1 MSYAQKD
8 LPSQVRG
15 DTWIL
20 KFTFKNENGTA
31 IDISNN
37 QYWLTLKDNADQE
50 DTAAAIQVGPIDPD
64 PTEALQGLLTI
75 VADPEDTTNLIA
87 KTYVYDLQEVNSQ
100 NEVTTLLIGKVK
112 VVKDITLTAE
122 YGLVIEAGVPLT
134 PIEVIGS
141 ITKDITGFVSRTDST
156 ITFTDNNRTLTLAP
170 TGTSY
175 TIYYR
180 GKKYVITSSLSIIL
194 TNLPGGRYIRFNP
207 TTLQLAETAIG
218 DYAGILDNLL
228 VAYVY
233 WNGTKGVIVGDER
246 HSVSRDTDWHLSQHL
261 NMGAIW
267 RSGGVA
273 TFSLNNQNSV
283 GLSFTDLT
291 VADEDIV
298 HSITHNPTP
307 NQPYQQVL
315 RTPAAVMP
323 AMYLSGTSYV
333 DTTPSTVPWV
343 HTNNVAMYN
352 SIVNGVGSLSPLT
365 NSRYV
370 SYWIMATNDSRYPIK
385 ALVGNVMH
393 QNQNDAKNEVF
404 TNYGLPFPEF
414 VPLYKVVLRYNTG
427 NTGNVARVVIDSV
440 TQIVSRQSTALGISD
455 TISMGESY
463 IDSGSF
469 DTGTGILTLTGVGS
483 AGATISLEGRYLT
496 SGLISYNA
504 NNIIMTL
511 PTADPLVAGAL
522 WNSNGTLRISSGS

>member
-20 KFTFKNENGTA
+20 KFTFKDENNTA
-31 IDISNN
+31 IDISSN
-37 QYWLTLKDNADQE
+37 QYWLTLKDNADQT
-50 DTAAAIQVGPIDPD
+50 DSQAAIQIGPIDPD
-64 PTEALQGLLTI
+64 PVEALQGILTL
-75 VADPEDTTNLIA
+75 VADPVDTGTITA
-87 KTYVYDLQEVNSQ
+87 KTYIYDLQEVNSQ

-122 YGLVIEAGVPLT
+122 YGVVIEAGTPLT

-141 ITKDITGFVSRTDST
+141 ITKDITGFTSRTTST
-156 ITFTDNNRTLTLAP
+156 LSFTDNNRTLTISP
-170 TGTSY
+170 VGTSY
-175 TIYYR
+175 DIYYR
-180 GKKYVITSSLSIIL
+180 GKKTTITSALSITL
-194 TNLPGGRYIRFNP
+194 TNITGGRYIRYNP
-207 TTLQLAETAIG
+207 ATQQLVETAIG
-218 DYAGILDNLL
+218 EYAGILDNLL

-233 WNGTKGVIVGDER
+233 WDGTKAVIFGDER
-246 HSVSRDTDWHLSQHL
+246 HSASRDTDWHLAQHL
-261 NMGAIW
+261 NMGSIW

-273 TFSLNNQNSV
+273 TFSLNNQNNVS
-283 GLSFTDLT
+283 LAFTDLT
-291 VADEDIV
+291 VADEDLIHNIV
-298 HSITHNPTP
+298 HSATPTL
-307 NQPYQQVL
+307 PYQQVL
-315 RTPAAVMP
+315 RTAAVMP
-323 AMYLSGTSYV
+323 AMYLNGTSY
-333 DTTPSTVPWV
+333 TESTASTVPWLASV
-343 HTNNVAMYN
+343 GVAQYN
-352 SIVNGVGSLSPLT
+352 PIVNGVGSLAPMT

-463 IDSGSF
+463 VDSGSF

-496 SGLISYNA
+496 SGLISYNGT
-504 NNIIMTL
+504 NIIVTL
-511 PTADPLVAGAL
+511 PTSDPLIAGAL
-522 WNSNGTLRISSGS
+522 WNSNGTLRISSG

>member
-37 QYWLTLKDNADQE
+37 QYWLTLKDNADQA
-50 DTAAAIQVGPIDPD
+50 DNVAAIQIGPVDPD
-64 PTEALQGLLTI
+64 PVEALQGLLTV
-75 VADPEDTTNLIA
+75 VADPEETTSLIA

-100 NEVTTLLIGKVK
+100 NEVTTLLLGKVK
-112 VVKDITLTAE
+112 VVKDVTLTAE
-122 YGLVIEAGVPLT
+122 YGAVIEAGVPLT

-156 ITFTDNNRTLTLAP
+156 ITFVDNTRTLSIAP

-175 TIYYR
+175 VIYYR
-180 GKKYVITSSLSIIL
+180 GKKYTITSTLSIVL
-194 TNLPGGRYIRFNP
+194 TNTPGGRYIRFNP

-218 DYAGILDNLL
+218 EYAGILDNLL

-233 WNGTKGVIVGDER
+233 WTGSKAIIVGDER
-246 HSVSRDTDWHLSQHL
+246 HSASRDTDWHLAQHL
-261 NMGAIW
+261 NVGAIW

-273 TFSLNNQNSV
+273 TFSLNNQNNV
-283 GLSFTDLT
+283 GITFSNLT
-291 VADEDIV
+291 VADEDII
-298 HSITHNPTP
+298 HSIAHSATPTE
-307 NQPYQQVL
+307 PYQQIL
-315 RTPAAVMP
+315 QPYAVMP
-323 AMYLSGTSYV
+323 AMYLLGTAYTE
-333 DTTPSTVPWV
+333 TTASSVPWAHV
-343 HTNNVAMYN
+343 NNVPVYN
-352 SIVNGVGSLSPLT
+352 LVTNGVGSLVPLN

-385 ALVGNVMH
+385 ALIGNIMH
-393 QNQNDAKNEVF
+393 QNSNDAKNEVF

-414 VPLYKVVLRYNTG
+414 VPLYKVVLRYSTG
-427 NTGNVARVVIDSV
+427 NTGNVARVIIDSV

-455 TISMGESY
+455 TISIGESY

-469 DTGTGILTLTGVGS
+469 NVETGLLSLTGVGS

-496 SGLISYNA
+496 SGLISYNG
-504 NNIIMTL
+504 NNIIVTL
-511 PTADPLVAGAL
+511 PTSDPLVAGAL